1 MPPQF
6 EDENASV
13 FSETD
18 LVNAET
24 ISVISSSVA
33 ADFSEFPKFDM
44 SNLPKDLFTVIL
56 NCQRTAS
63 LEPWKSLLSASVILS
78 NPVLSLL
85 ASSLYIEEAENI
97 MFDSFCCWLLASIDL
112 PTKDSFYR
120 VMESL
125 CPGLINKVL
134 SW

>member
-33 ADFSEFPKFDM
+33 ADFSDFL
-44 SNLPKDLFTVIL
+44 NLTCPIFQKIY
-56 NCQRTAS
+56 
-63 LEPWKSLLSASVILS
+63 LL
-78 NPVLSLL
+78 
-85 ASSLYIEEAENI
+85 
-97 MFDSFCCWLLASIDL
+97 
-112 PTKDSFYR
+112 
-120 VMESL
+120 
-125 CPGLINKVL
+125 
-134 SW
+134 